1 MKSFVFAA
9 VAAAAM
15 ATPAFAA
22 TTVYNSAP
30 GEGWNYGSGNNY
42 TPANTA
48 VLTTD
53 AGDQLYLR
61 WHKRLEVAPA
71 SVGDTY
77 SFALGTQPLSFDWG
91 FDFNTGARGAQVES
105 ASITIKNIGTGQSVS
120 YNPLFAGN
128 DNTMFT
134 GNVQNSAHLGF
145 AFLSGVGFDA
155 NVDGLYRV
163 TLDVNGFSGG
173 PQSLSVDAKYGAG
186 VAAVPE
192 PATWAMMIAGF
203 GFVGG
208 AMRRRTRT
216 RTSITYA

>member
-1 MKSFVFAA
+1 MKSIIL
-9 VAAAAM
+9 AAATIAAM
-15 ATPAFAA
+15 STPAFAA

-30 GEGWNYGSGNNY
+30 GEGWRYGSGNDY
-42 TPANTA
+42 APANTA

-61 WHKRLEVAPA
+61 WHKRGEVAAA
-71 SVGDTY
+71 STGNTY

-91 FDFNTGARGAQVES
+91 FDFNTGARGSQVSS
-105 ASITIKNIGTGQSVS
+105 ALITIKNIGTGQMVS

-128 DNTMFT
+128 DNTNFS

-145 AFLSGVGFDA
+145 AFLSGVGF
-155 NVDGLYRV
+155 NPNIDGLYRV
-163 TLDVNGFSGG
+163 TLDVTGFSGG
-173 PQSLSVDAKYGAG
+173 PQSLSVDAKYGLG

-192 PATWAMMIAGF
+192 PATWAMLIAGF
-203 GFVGG
+203 GLVGG

-216 RTSITYA
+216 SVSYA